1 MSAIKIA
8 LGIAGLAMS
17 ARKIHQGIASM
28 QQQSAHRRGPRP
40 SPGTARRPVAG
51 GQVAQMTVYPNI
63 RTLEDR
69 IKFIR
74 GRIAKGMVDPKVYG
88 FARKVVNQKCG
99 NTWCVPE
106 KDNLREMQAIY
117 DAVRKNV
124 RYTSDILGVDTYQH
138 PKHTLGLNG
147 GDCDDYSSL
156 LCSLLLSLGI
166 PCRLKVIR
174 TRDSREWNHIY
185 AQGGLPRANPTRWY
199 TLDASVAKPFGWEAP
214 SSMVADSRI
223 FSVR

>member
-8 LGIAGLAMS
+8 LGLASIAIGAH
-17 ARKIHQGIASM
+17 KIHEAVK
-28 QQQSAHRRGPRP
+28 RP
-40 SPGTARRPVAG
+40 SAPRRSSAPLTGAPGAPVA
-51 GQVAQMTVYPNI
+51 MRIYPVKS
-63 RTLEDR
+63 LDDR
-69 IKFIR
+69 IKRIR
-74 GRIAKGMVDPKVYG
+74 ERVARGMVDPKVYG

-99 NTWCVPE
+99 DNWCIPE
-106 KDNLREMQAIY
+106 KDNLKEMEAIFK
-117 DAVRKNV
+117 AVRQNV

-174 TRDSREWNHIY
+174 TKDAKEWNHIY

-199 TLDASVAKPFGWEAP
+199 SLDASVPKPFGWEAP
-214 SSMVADSRI
+214 GSMVADTRI